1 MLGPDPVRALPWYDC
16 VGRSCGHSSSSS
28 HPWMALQKLSE
39 IASGRELFVNLTL
52 RELRGK
58 YKRSTLGWTWSLIN
72 PLVTMGTY
80 YLLFSFFLRVE
91 PEVGDPSGLRNFAFF
106 LMCGLLPFTYLSN
119 ALTGGMSSLVGNSNL
134 VKKVYFPR
142 EILVAAITAS
152 WLVSFL
158 IELAV
163 LSVALL
169 FVGNVVLPWIPVILL
184 VVALETAFVLGLA
197 LMLAVWTVYFRDLEH
212 LTGLVLQIWF
222 YTAPIILPLYIVKD
236 QLSGHRWAWVL
247 YNVNPLM
254 RFVEAYHD
262 LLYSLRMPPAA
273 ELGYLF
279 VVSAAVLG
287 LGWYVFTRFEGRLA
301 EEL

>member
-1 MLGPDPVRALPWYDC
+1 
-16 VGRSCGHSSSSS
+16 
-28 HPWMALQKLSE
+28 MALQKLSE

-184 VVALETAFVLGLA
+184 LVALETAFVLGLA

-236 QLSGHRWAWVL
+236 QLEGHRWAWVL

-262 LLYSLRMPPAA
+262 LLYSLRMPPAW